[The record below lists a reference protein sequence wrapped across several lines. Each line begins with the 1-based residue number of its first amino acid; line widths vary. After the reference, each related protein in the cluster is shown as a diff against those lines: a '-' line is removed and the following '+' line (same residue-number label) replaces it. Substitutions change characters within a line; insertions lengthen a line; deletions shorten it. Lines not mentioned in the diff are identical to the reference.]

1 MKNYS
6 WISKILNLYIYLV
19 PIVYLNPKFYFV
31 YFFIPKLMYERE
43 KYQKKKEKRKCSI
56 VDIIAMKRVD
66 FDGLELSTCWKK
78 KRFKLRNVF

>member
-1 MKNYS
+1 MK
-6 WISKILNLYIYLV
+6 
-19 PIVYLNPKFYFV
+19 
-31 YFFIPKLMYERE
+31 E
-43 KYQKKKEKRKCSI
+43 KNIKKKKEKRKCSI

>member
-19 PIVYLNPKFYFV
+19 LIVYLIPKFYFV

-43 KYQKKKEKRKCSI
+43 KYQKKKKCSI
-56 VDIIAMKRVD
+56 IDIIAMKRVD

-78 KRFKLRNVF
+78 KDSS

>member
-1 MKNYS
+1 
-6 WISKILNLYIYLV
+6 
-19 PIVYLNPKFYFV
+19 
-31 YFFIPKLMYERE
+31 MYERE
-43 KYQKKKEKRKCSI
+43 KYQKEKEKRKCSI